1 MQRRDFV
8 RTALLGTGAACSL
21 ALPGAYAALAANTET
36 ILHSSLARLEG
47 DDALKHWRPLDLCS
61 SEACALPQRVRVS
74 IDAIGIPSTFEALAI
89 DAMFATD
96 EGLRPYRI
104 AGYQPDSLSPLSKPF
119 SFEVGSATLAGFRV
133 EHAHSGSA
141 ARAIASSALLGKE
154 RPVLAQ
160 GRYLLALSAQTRPIR
175 LDSIAVPGEAGQ
187 ALRNRAGGVC
197 DFAWL
202 TFSVIPSLG

>member
-8 RTALLGTGAACSL
+8 RTALFGTGAACSL
-21 ALPGAYAALAANTET
+21 AMPGAYAALVAKTET

-47 DDALKHWRPLDLCS
+47 SDEFAHWRSLDQCS
-61 SEACALPQRVRVS
+61 SDTCALPQRVRLS
-74 IDAIGIPSTFEALAI
+74 IDAIGIPSSFDALAI

-119 SFEVGSATLAGFRV
+119 SFEVDSASLAGFRI
-133 EHAHSGSA
+133 EHAPTASA
-141 ARAIASSALLGKE
+141 ARAIASSALLGRE

-160 GRYLLALSAQTRPIR
+160 GRYLLTLSAQAQPIR
-175 LDSIAVPGEAGQ
+175 LDSIAVPGEAAQ

-202 TFSVIPSLG
+202 TFSVIPSMG